1 MTAAVAK
8 KRARKPKE
16 RSPDEPTAEQVREAR
31 LATGLTQAEAGALVW
46 YSEIAWAQWET
57 GKRPMHPCVWWA
69 FNQRASALR
78 GLNTR
83 KEP

>member
-1 MTAAVAK
+1 MTTAAAK
-8 KRARKPKE
+8 RVRKPKA

-31 LATGLTQAEAGALVW
+31 LRSGLTQAEAGALVW

-83 KEP
+83 TEQ